1 MYGNLLPENYTPL
14 RVYLSTQ
21 HQNFQLKECFRLHQ
35 GVYRQQAAYQPQQT
49 LYIVHKTGAFQLKQ
63 VHLQFKSVYLQNR

>member
-1 MYGNLLPENYTPL
+1 MYEKLLPKNYTPL

-21 HQNFQLKECFRLHQ
+21 HQNFQLKEHFRLHQ
-35 GVYRQQAAYQPQQT
+35 GVYRQPAAYQPQQT